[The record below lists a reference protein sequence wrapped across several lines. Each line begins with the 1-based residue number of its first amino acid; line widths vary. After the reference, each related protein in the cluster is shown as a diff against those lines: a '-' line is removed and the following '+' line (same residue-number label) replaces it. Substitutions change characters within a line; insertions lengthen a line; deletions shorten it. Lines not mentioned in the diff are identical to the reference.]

1 MGDTHEL
8 RQCRPRASA
17 GLVVPFRRFIEA
29 HRPHQITAFCRRM
42 RVTRTSCDRQPEL
55 VLMHAPHVRLRERV
69 RTGYWSG
76 CNVKPFWI
84 LALKKAAIGD
94 GLLSSVRN
102 GEAGRPALL

>member
-1 MGDTHEL
+1 MHEL
-8 RQCRPRASA
+8 RQCRQRASA
-17 GLVVPFRRFIEA
+17 GAVVPSRQYIEA
-29 HRPHQITAFCRRM
+29 HRLHQITALCRRI
-42 RVTRTSCDRQPEL
+42 RVTRTSRDRQPEL
-55 VLMHAPHVRLRERV
+55 VLMRAPYVRLLERV